1 MIRVI
6 TFGTF
11 DLFHVGH
18 LNLLARAKQLGD
30 HLIVG
35 VSTDRLNQ
43 SKKGHPPV
51 FNEADRREIVQA
63 IRYVDETFLEE
74 SLELKLHYIQQFQAD
89 ILVMGNDWEG
99 KFDYCKSVC
108 QVRYV
113 PRTEGIST
121 TEIKSGI
128 KDYL

>member
-18 LNLLARAKQLGD
+18 LNLLRRAKQLGD
-30 HLIVG
+30 YLIVG
-35 VSTDRLNQ
+35 VSTDKLNY
-43 SKKGHPPV
+43 SKKKRLPIFSEP
-51 FNEADRREIVQA
+51 DRVSIK
-63 IRYVDETFLEE
+63 YVDETFLEE
-74 SLELKLHYIQQFQAD
+74 SLELKPHYIKKFSAD
-89 ILVMGNDWEG
+89 ILVMGDDWQG
-99 KFDYCKSVC
+99 KFDFCKCICRV
-108 QVRYV
+108 VYLK
-113 PRTEGIST
+113 RTEGIST